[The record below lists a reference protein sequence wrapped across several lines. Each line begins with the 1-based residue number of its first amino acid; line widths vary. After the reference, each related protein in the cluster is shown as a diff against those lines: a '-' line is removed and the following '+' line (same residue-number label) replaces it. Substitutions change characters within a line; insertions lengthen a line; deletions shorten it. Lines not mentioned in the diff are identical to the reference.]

1 MRKVL
6 QYGLQ
11 VFYYSLFMVVVWY
24 FSIKPPYQQ
33 LEADQAVVTLSFTH
47 ATQIAEPCRKKT
59 QEELMK
65 LAPNMRL
72 AMDCKRERSPMN
84 LELYLDDKQ
93 LTKVV
98 LQPSG
103 LHKDQ
108 GVNMFQ
114 SIKVKAGK
122 HNLRLFMNDDVKVEG
137 PTYKFEQSVTITPE
151 QLLLIDFDAGSGGF
165 FLK

>member
-1 MRKVL
+1 MIKVF

-11 VFYYSLFMVVVWY
+11 AFYYTLFMVVVWY

-33 LEADQAVVTLSFTH
+33 LEKDQAVITLSFTH

-84 LELYLDDKQ
+84 LELYLDDKL
-93 LTKVV
+93 LTEVV

-103 LHKDQ
+103 MHKDQ

-122 HNLRLFMNDDVKVEG
+122 HNLRLWMNDDVKVEG
-137 PTYKFEQSVTITPE
+137 PTYKFEKNVTIKPE
-151 QLLLIDFDAGSGGF
+151 QLLLIDFNAGSGGF

>member
-11 VFYYSLFMVVVWY
+11 AFYYTLFMAVVWY
-24 FSIKPPYQQ
+24 FSIKPAYHQ
-33 LEADQAVVTLSFTH
+33 LEEEQAVIILSFTH
-47 ATQIAEPCRKKT
+47 ATQVAEPCRRKT

-65 LAPNMRL
+65 LPPNMRL

-84 LELYLDDKQ
+84 LELYLDDKL
-93 LTKVV
+93 LTEAV

-103 LHKDQ
+103 IHKDQ

-122 HNLRLFMNDDVKVEG
+122 HNLRLWMNDDVKVEG
-137 PTYKFEQSVTITPE
+137 PTYKYEKNVTIKPE

-165 FLK
+165 FLN

>member
-1 MRKVL
+1 MNKILRYAL
-6 QYGLQ
+6 QI
-11 VFYYSLFMVVVWY
+11 FYYSLFMAVVWY

-33 LEADQAVVTLSFTH
+33 LEEDEAVITLSFTH

-65 LAPNMRL
+65 LPPNMRL
-72 AMDCKRERSPMN
+72 AMDCKRERSPLN
-84 LELYLDDKQ
+84 LELYLDDQ
-93 LTKVV
+93 LLTKAV

-103 LHKDQ
+103 IHKDQ

-122 HNLRLFMNDDVKVEG
+122 HTLRAWMNDDVKVKDA
-137 PTYKFEQSVTITPE
+137 TYKYEQDIDLKPE

-165 FLK
+165 FAR